1 MVTRVT
7 KAVEEDVEMVEA
19 TEEGAGAMIKEEE
32 GAGAMIPEGEVVADM
47 VREAPE
53 VEVVTTNKIT
63 LLFTSTKTAVP
74 MTIGKEDWTMMG
86 VVGEAEGRN
95 ASSLKTHLE
104 RARTRTR
111 TALTLWVPP
120 RDRLRVTAMF
130 CKKSSLHKYLLPY
143 HLII

>member
-7 KAVEEDVEMVEA
+7 ETVEEVEMVEA
-19 TEEGAGAMIKEEE
+19 TEEGAGAMIK
-32 GAGAMIPEGEVVADM
+32 EGEVVADM

-120 RDRLRVTAMF
+120 RDWLRVTAMF
-130 CKKSSLHKYLLPY
+130 CKISSLHKYLLPY